1 MFKNLVHNL
10 LSEAEG
16 DDLQSTEAPAPGAEE
31 TPSEEGQGEAPK
43 EESQEESSEEEQTPE
58 EGDQPAE
65 EEPSMDGGDSPEEG
79 GTEGLDDATEDDTEE
94 EEEPVATGNPH
105 ARLIYFRRFTNLGS
119 LVQEFQDRV
128 NSSIPLYKNADE
140 TEERNRKL
148 TNYILT
154 NLATTAEQ
162 IDYLIV
168 DGAATSLNLEVLQK
182 IYAKLK
188 TKLESLIKL
197 YSKIVNIKL

>member
-1 MFKNLVHNL
+1 MFKNLVHTL

-16 DDLQSTEAPAPGAEE
+16 DDLQGTDVPEAEE
-31 TPSEEGQGEAPK
+31 TPSTDGQEDAPK
-43 EESQEESSEEEQTPE
+43 EDSQEESSEEEQPA
-58 EGDQPAE
+58 EGDQPTE
-65 EEPSMDGGDSPEEG
+65 EEPSADGEDSPEEG

-94 EEEPVATGNPH
+94 EEPVATGNPH
-105 ARLIYFRRFTNLGS
+105 ARLIYFRRFSNLGI

>member
-16 DDLQSTEAPAPGAEE
+16 DDLQGTNSPEAEEAPSAD
-31 TPSEEGQGEAPK
+31 GQEDAPK
-43 EESQEESSEEEQTPE
+43 EDSQEESSEEEQPA
-58 EGDQPAE
+58 EGDQPTE
-65 EEPSMDGGDSPEEG
+65 EEPSADGEDSSEEG

>member
-10 LSEAEG
+10 LNEAEG
-16 DDLQSTEAPAPGAEE
+16 DDLQGTDAPEAEE
-31 TPSEEGQGEAPK
+31 TPSVDGQEDAPK
-43 EESQEESSEEEQTPE
+43 EDSQEESSEEEQPA

-65 EEPSMDGGDSPEEG
+65 EEPPADGEDSPEEG
-79 GTEGLDDATEDDTEE
+79 GTEGLDDATEDDTEEE

-119 LVQEFQDRV
+119 MVQEFQDRV

>member
-16 DDLQSTEAPAPGAEE
+16 DDLQGTDVPEAEE
-31 TPSEEGQGEAPK
+31 TPSSDGQEEAPK
-43 EESQEESSEEEQTPE
+43 EESQEESSEEEQPA

-65 EEPSMDGGDSPEEG
+65 EEPPADGEDSPEEG
-79 GTEGLDDATEDDTEE
+79 GTEGLDDATEDDTEEE

>member
-10 LSEAEG
+10 LNEAEG
-16 DDLQSTEAPAPGAEE
+16 DDLQGTDAPEAEE
-31 TPSEEGQGEAPK
+31 TPSSDGQEDAPK
-43 EESQEESSEEEQTPE
+43 EDSQEESSEEEQPA
-58 EGDQPAE
+58 EGDQPTE

-79 GTEGLDDATEDDTEE
+79 GTEGLDDATEDDTE

>member
-16 DDLQSTEAPAPGAEE
+16 DDLQSTDVPEAEE
-31 TPSEEGQGEAPK
+31 TPSSDGQEEVPK
-43 EESQEESSEEEQTPE
+43 EESQEESSEEEQPA

-65 EEPSMDGGDSPEEG
+65 EEPSGEGDSPEEG

-94 EEEPVATGNPH
+94 EEEEPLATGNPH

>member
-1 MFKNLVHNL
+1 MFKNLVHTL

-16 DDLQSTEAPAPGAEE
+16 DDLQGTDAPEAEE
-31 TPSEEGQGEAPK
+31 TPSTDGQEDAPK
-43 EESQEESSEEEQTPE
+43 EDSQEESSEEEQPA

-65 EEPSMDGGDSPEEG
+65 EEPSADGEDSPEEG

-94 EEEPVATGNPH
+94 EEPVATGNPH
-105 ARLIYFRRFTNLGS
+105 ARLVYFRRLTNLGS

>member
-16 DDLQSTEAPAPGAEE
+16 DNLQGTDAPEAEE
-31 TPSEEGQGEAPK
+31 TPSTDGQEEAPK
-43 EESQEESSEEEQTPE
+43 EESQEEPSEEE
-58 EGDQPAE
+58 QPAE
-65 EEPSMDGGDSPEEG
+65 EEPSTDGGDSPEEG
-79 GTEGLDDATEDDTEE
+79 GTEGLDDATEEDTEE

-105 ARLIYFRRFTNLGS
+105 ARLIYFRRFSNLGS
-119 LVQEFQDRV
+119 MVQEFQDRV

>member
-16 DDLQSTEAPAPGAEE
+16 DDLQGTDAPEAEE
-31 TPSEEGQGEAPK
+31 TPSTDGQEDAPK
-43 EESQEESSEEEQTPE
+43 EDPQEESSEEEQPV

-65 EEPSMDGGDSPEEG
+65 EEPSREEESSEEG
-79 GTEGLDDATEDDTEE
+79 GTEGLDDATEDDAE

-105 ARLIYFRRFTNLGS
+105 ARLIYFRRFSNLGS
-119 LVQEFQDRV
+119 MVQEFQDRV